1 MWQTLV
7 YVRGN
12 NLCWCR
18 YIQMEVDF
26 FSFFIQI
33 DSKFWLNF
41 YQLTVS
47 PVMTLE
53 ESKNPSIN
61 QSISYFKVLLIN
73 THMHTRI

>member
-1 MWQTLV
+1 
-7 YVRGN
+7 
-12 NLCWCR
+12 
-18 YIQMEVDF
+18 MEVDF

-53 ESKNPSIN
+53 ESKN